1 MFARN
6 DGHGLNDS
14 GFRIL
19 QEALPYLD
27 PFLGGRRVQIE
38 PVDLHILLQCENHP
52 VDKLSS
58 AGLKAALA
66 SVRTLT
72 GTLRRACRD

>member
-1 MFARN
+1 M
-6 DGHGLNDS
+6 NDS

-27 PFLGGRRVQIE
+27 PFLGGQRIHIE

-52 VDKLSS
+52 VDKLS

-66 SVRTLT
+66 SVRTST
-72 GTLRRACRD
+72 RVRAHR